1 MFVAKYVTTAMS
13 ICMQLSWISNFFV
26 GLLYVFQIHV
36 RCCFCSRQIANV
48 ATTSSMHSF
57 PVMNK
62 RLGAYSFAPFAVV
75 MLLTFLFAWI
85 WMPETQGTTPTELQ
99 ARLVKRMS
107 MVKYQNVDM
116 VTSLME
122 EKEQRDETTKLKM

>member
-1 MFVAKYVTTAMS
+1 
-13 ICMQLSWISNFFV
+13 
-26 GLLYVFQIHV
+26 
-36 RCCFCSRQIANV
+36 
-48 ATTSSMHSF
+48 MHSF